1 MSLTR
6 RRLIGTASAALA
18 AGALAPRGWAATT
31 LEAGGVRLD
40 TLSDGHLVLPLDF
53 ALGDTPPEQ
62 AAPILEAHG
71 IAGELTPP
79 CNLTLLRDGEN
90 TVLFDAGSG
99 PGFMPT
105 AGRLP
110 EALEVLGIAPEEVTH
125 LVITHG
131 HPDHIWGLLDDF
143 EDPLFPEA
151 RHLIGAAERDYWMDP
166 ATVDSIGAAR
176 QSFAVGAQR
185 RLEAV
190 ADLTGVFGDGE
201 TLLPGV
207 TAVATPGHTPGHMS
221 FRLDLGGTPVL
232 VVGDAIVNHHLAFA
246 RPEWLSGSDQD
257 PALAAETRSALLAR
271 LVQENLP
278 LVGFHLPEGGLGRA
292 EKAETG
298 YRYVPAV

>member
-1 MSLTR
+1 
-6 RRLIGTASAALA
+6 
-18 AGALAPRGWAATT
+18 
-31 LEAGGVRLD
+31 
-40 TLSDGHLVLPLDF
+40 
-53 ALGDTPPEQ
+53 
-62 AAPILEAHG
+62 
-71 IAGELTPP
+71 
-79 CNLTLLRDGEN
+79 
-90 TVLFDAGSG
+90 
-99 PGFMPT
+99 
-105 AGRLP
+105 
-110 EALEVLGIAPEEVTH
+110 
-125 LVITHG
+125 
-131 HPDHIWGLLDDF
+131 
-143 EDPLFPEA
+143 
-151 RHLIGAAERDYWMDP
+151 
-166 ATVDSIGAAR
+166 
-176 QSFAVGAQR
+176 VGAQR